1 MGEKSSSLT
10 FMQMKG
16 MKEEREDGA
25 EINIEKHNLF
35 FLKFMLIRFIDT
47 RNLSNANWRNLK
59 KIRFKYTKFKFM
71 KTFN

>member
-1 MGEKSSSLT
+1 MGEKSSGLT

-47 RNLSNANWRNLK
+47 RNLSNTN
-59 KIRFKYTKFKFM
+59 
-71 KTFN
+71 

>member
-1 MGEKSSSLT
+1 MGEKSSGLT

-47 RNLSNANWRNLK
+47 RNLSNTNWRNLK

>member
-25 EINIEKHNLF
+25 EINIEKHNHF
-35 FLKFMLIRFIDT
+35 FSKIYVNQIHRYKKLI
-47 RNLSNANWRNLK
+47 
-59 KIRFKYTKFKFM
+59 KYQTEEI
-71 KTFN
+71 